1 MLKIVMSVLALAA
14 LVGCE
19 QRTEQKTQQDA
30 LVKTLTYQL
39 YVEFQD
45 LKQYPGDVLC
55 GQYSAPDQWGD
66 GAGFKDFVVIGT
78 DPIGNPTPADL
89 AVFCSEDAEAGL
101 YQSLG
106 ISPLSD
112 GEAGVQ
118 KIYDDLTLIADALAR
133 FESKHG
139 FYPSSSQGLAALAAI
154 PTKGAIPKDY
164 PDGGY
169 LAVLPQDPWGNTYS
183 YYSEPFGGVKGHYQ
197 LWTLGRD
204 GKEGGQGAD
213 ADIRLEDLRYLDHV
227 KAVR

>member
-1 MLKIVMSVLALAA
+1 MRKLLISALAAAA

-19 QRTEQKTQQDA
+19 QRTDQELQKAA

-39 YVEFQD
+39 YVDFQN

-55 GQYSAPDQWGD
+55 GEYSAPDQWGN
-66 GAGFKDFVVIGT
+66 GAAFKPFVVIGLN
-78 DPIGNPTPADL
+78 PISNPVPADT

-101 YQSLG
+101 YESLG

-112 GEAGVQ
+112 TEAGVQ

-133 FESKHG
+133 FESAHG
-139 FYPSSSQGLAALAAI
+139 FFPSSDQGIAALVSV
-154 PTKGAIPKDY
+154 PTRGAVPKDY
-164 PDGGY
+164 PEQGY
-169 LAVLPQDPWGNTYS
+169 LAELPQDPWGNDYS

-197 LWTLGRD
+197 LWTY
-204 GKEGGQGAD
+204 GKNGAEGGRGAN
-213 ADIRLEDLRYLDHV
+213 ADIRLENLKYLDHV